1 MEIEGIV
8 YSVLAPVEG
17 VSSRGS
23 AWKKQ
28 EVVIETLEG
37 EFSRKVCVTFFGDK
51 AEESAKL
58 AKGEK
63 VKIGINIE
71 SREYN
76 GRWFT
81 NVNAWRVEREPAA
94 AQAESVPPLSSY
106 SGAEFVPSDDVE
118 DDLPF

>member
-8 YSVLAPVEG
+8 YSVLSPVEG

-37 EFSRKVCVTFFGDK
+37 EFSRKVCITFFGDK

-58 AKGEK
+58 TKGEK
-63 VKIGINIE
+63 VRIGINIE

-81 NVNAWRVEREPAA
+81 NVNAWRVEREQPA
-94 AQAESVPPLSSY
+94 QTESVPPLSSY
-106 SGAEFVPSDDVE
+106 SAEEFVPSGDVE